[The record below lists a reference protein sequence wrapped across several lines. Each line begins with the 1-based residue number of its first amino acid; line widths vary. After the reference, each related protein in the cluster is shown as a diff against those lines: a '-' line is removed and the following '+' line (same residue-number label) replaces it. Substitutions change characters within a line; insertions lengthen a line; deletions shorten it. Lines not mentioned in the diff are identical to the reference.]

1 MLNALVYI
9 PFAFGGNPAA
19 ESGPRCIKHII
30 DNNKI
35 VFDADIFYFEQ
46 KINESPNRFLEIL
59 TYKLNKI
66 IKKYDRL
73 VLMGGNHLSIL
84 PLYRILYQR
93 NTKDTIITL
102 DAHRDYYPENK
113 LSHASFLSSLC
124 KNDDTK
130 HYLVGARDFERHQE
144 QNDSIEILTDDL
156 SKHPISNITLLDIDV
171 DVINPEIFPSCGSP
185 IDGGLSYEK
194 IKEYVRFCNKRG
206 CKIMSIS
213 EYIPNWDNAQTNA
226 RMILEITRIFLNRT
240 E

>member
-1 MLNALVYI
+1 MSNALVYI

-35 VFDADIFYFEQ
+35 VFDVDIFYYEQ
-46 KINESPNRFLEIL
+46 KIDESPERFLEIL
-59 TYKLNKI
+59 TYKLSEI
-66 IKKYDRL
+66 IEKYDRV

-84 PLYRILYQR
+84 PLYRILYQS

-124 KNDDTK
+124 KNGNTK
-130 HYLVGARDFERHQE
+130 HYLIGVRDFERHQE
-144 QNDSIEILTDDL
+144 ENGSIEILTDDL
-156 SKHPISNITLLDIDV
+156 SEHQISNITLLDIDV

-194 IKEYVRFCNKRG
+194 IEEYVRFCNKRG

-213 EYIPNWDNAQTNA
+213 EYIPNWDNARTNA
-226 RMILEITRIFLNRT
+226 EMILAMIRVFL
-240 E
+240 EHS